1 MPAQKTQ
8 RKIQSSST
16 QQFVDIKE
24 IKDGVVVLKNGGLR
38 KVVLVDGLNFNLKS
52 EEEQNLI
59 ISAYQSLLNSLDF
72 SLQIIVHTRKLNI
85 DGYIES
91 LKERMENDDDEAAR
105 EEISQYVDFIESLI
119 EGNEVMVKSFFAV
132 IPYES
137 FSLSLRSQKQKKTA
151 PKREQDAG
159 LRQETEVGNDTP
171 QRERERLEERVDRV
185 ISGLRQIGLRAVALE
200 DNELRELYY
209 NFYNPTTIEK
219 GNEEI
224 AERGKTKPKGEEN
237 AVASKSIEIAPLYIK
252 ADEKFAKTLFI
263 LDYSRF
269 LAMGWFSDV
278 INFPALIDV
287 SIFIHPEETNIA
299 LKNLRRKSAQF
310 EAQVLVNQEKG
321 LVRDPALETAYQD
334 VESLRDALQQA
345 TEKLFSVGV
354 YITIYADSASELD
367 KLESQ
372 INTIMESRLIDV
384 RSTDF
389 EQVKGWQ
396 STMPLGMDEL
406 DINKS
411 LNTGPVSSFFPF
423 VSMDLT
429 SDNGILYGINRGNS
443 TLIIFDRF
451 SLENAN
457 MVVFAKSGSGK
468 SYATKLEVIRSLM
481 LGTNYIIIDP
491 ENEYESLAQM
501 LGGTY
506 VKISLN
512 SESHINPFE
521 IPIVPEDED
530 PGEVLRS
537 HIVNLTGLLKLMLGK
552 ITDEEEALLDQALI
566 ETYAVR
572 DITPGRDFSN
582 ATPPLL
588 EDLVGVLRGLQGGEE
603 MSTRLLRFVKGS
615 YSGFTNVPTNVDI
628 QNRLIVFS
636 VRDLED
642 ELRPIAMYII
652 LNFIWNAI
660 RADLRKRIMIID
672 EAWWLMKYPDSAS
685 FLFGLAKRARKYYL
699 GLTTITQDVEDF
711 LNSPYGRPIITN
723 SSLQVLLKQAP
734 ATIDITGKAFN
745 LTDVEK
751 NYLLEADV
759 GTGLFIAGLKRAAIQ
774 VVASLSED
782 ALITTNPK
790 KADEESGAEEPQQ

>member
-1 MPAQKTQ
+1 MPAKKQKNTQ
-8 RKIQSSST
+8 TPPT
-16 QQFVDIKE
+16 QQFVDVREVKNGI
-24 IKDGVVVLKNGGLR
+24 VVLKNGALR
-38 KVVLVDGLNFNLKS
+38 KVILVDGLNFNLKS

-59 ISAYQSLLNSLDF
+59 ISGYQNLLNSLDF
-72 SLQIIVHTRKLNI
+72 SLQILVHTRKLNI
-85 DGYIES
+85 DGYIED
-91 LKERMENDDDEAAR
+91 LRERMENTEDEG
-105 EEISQYVDFIESLI
+105 ESQQISEYINFIESLI
-119 EGNEVMVKSFFAV
+119 EGNEVMVKSFFVV
-132 IPYES
+132 IPYEAV
-137 FSLSLRSQKQKKTA
+137 SLPLPSSKHKGGA
-151 PKREQDAG
+151 PKAEEGAEQE
-159 LRQETEVGNDTP
+159 ETLETP
-171 QRERERLEERVDRV
+171 QRERDRLEERVDKV

-209 NFYNPTTIEK
+209 NFYNPTTIEQ
-219 GNEEI
+219 GNEKV
-224 AERGKTKPKGEEN
+224 AERGKKKTSGE
-237 AVASKSIEIAPLYIK
+237 ADIVASGSIEVTPLNIK
-252 ADEKFAKTLFI
+252 VDDKFARTLFI
-263 LDYSRF
+263 LDYPRF
-269 LAMGWFSDV
+269 LSSGWFSDI
-278 INFPALIDV
+278 INFPGLIDV
-287 SIFIHPEETNIA
+287 SFFIHPEETNIA

-310 EAQVLVNQEKG
+310 ESQILANQEKG

-345 TEKLFSVGV
+345 TERLFLVGV
-354 YITIYADSASELD
+354 YITIYADTASELN

-372 INTIMESRLIDV
+372 INSILESRLVDV
-384 RSTDF
+384 RSADF
-389 EQVKGWQ
+389 EQIKGWQ
-396 STMPLGMDEL
+396 STMPLGIDSL

-411 LNTGPVSSFFPF
+411 LNTGPISSFFPF
-423 VSMDLT
+423 VSLDLT
-429 SDNGILYGINRGNS
+429 SDSGILYGINRSNS

-491 ENEYESLAQM
+491 ENEYQSLAET

-506 VKISLN
+506 IKISLN
-512 SESHINPFE
+512 SGSHINPFD
-521 IPIVPEDED
+521 IPIVPADED

-537 HIVNLTGLLKLMLGK
+537 HVVNLTGLLKLMLGK

-572 DITPGRDFSN
+572 DITPGRDFTK

-603 MSTRLLRFVKGS
+603 MATRLLRFVKGS

-642 ELRPIAMYII
+642 ELRPVAMYII

-660 RADLRKRIMIID
+660 RADIRKRIMIID

-723 SSLQVLLKQAP
+723 SSLQLLLKQAP
-734 ATIDITGKAFN
+734 ATIDTTGKAFN

-774 VVASLSED
+774 IVASLNED
-782 ALITTNPK
+782 ALITTNPNK
-790 KADEESGAEEPQQ
+790 TGEDADDAEENKETK